1 MDYLNFTIGYI
12 ALNQRRKPLMVFFM
26 EQEDTTEEEI
36 DKEFS
41 VDPGVKLWFFGRFLH
56 FLKLL
61 LKIIF

>member
-1 MDYLNFTIGYI
+1 
-12 ALNQRRKPLMVFFM
+12 MVFFM